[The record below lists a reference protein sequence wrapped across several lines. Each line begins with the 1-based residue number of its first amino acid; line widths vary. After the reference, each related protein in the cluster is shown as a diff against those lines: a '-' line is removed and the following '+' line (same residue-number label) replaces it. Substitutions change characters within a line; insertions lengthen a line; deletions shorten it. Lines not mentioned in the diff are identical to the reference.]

1 MIEGIAGLT
10 PRERIR
16 AIVAGSAGNLIE
28 WFDFYVYAFTALYF
42 APEFFPD
49 SDPLAQVM
57 ATSGIFAVG
66 FLIRPVGGWYFGR
79 YADRHGRQKSM
90 VLSVVL
96 MGIGSA
102 LIACVPTYA
111 QVGAVAPALLLLGR
125 MVQGFSTGGEY
136 GAAATY
142 LSEIAVAGRRGFYA
156 SFQYVTLIGGQL
168 LATAL
173 VLLLQHVLSPD
184 EMRSWGWRLAF
195 AIGAVGAGLVLLL
208 RRGMPETT
216 TADQRSAAAGT
227 IAALRQ
233 HIPAFLTVLGLT
245 AGGSLFFYTFTTY
258 MQKYLVLTTGLEK
271 GAATLVMTAVL
282 IPFMLMQP
290 LFGLLSDRI
299 GRRTNL
305 LLFGALA
312 TIGTVPL
319 LSALA
324 TASSGTVAFFLGTR
338 RAGDQRAVHVDQRA
352 VQSGAVPRP
361 RPGARR
367 RAGLW
372 HRQCG
377 VRRHGGKHRAGVQAR
392 RSRELVLL
400 VRHRDLRGVAADR
413 DPDAR
418 QPPRQR
424 AGGCRR
430 IGSLPPRQPL
440 GGRHHEGPVCSL
452 ITTCSSVRRP
462 GAPSFAP
469 SPPITPTSSRSR
481 AIRARR

>member
-1 MIEGIAGLT
+1 MQLPAPPVAEGIAGLS

-111 QVGAVAPALLLLGR
+111 QVGAIAPALLLAGR

-142 LSEIAVAGRRGFYA
+142 LSEIAVASRRGFYA

-173 VLLLQHVLSPD
+173 VLVLQQVLSPGD
-184 EMRSWGWRLAF
+184 MRSWGWRLAF
-195 AIGAVGAGLVLLL
+195 AIGAVGAGFVLLL

-216 TADQRSAAAGT
+216 TAAQRGTAAGT
-227 IAALRQ
+227 ITALRQ

-258 MQKYLVLTTGLEK
+258 MQKYLVLTTGLDK

-290 LFGLLSDRI
+290 LFGMLSDRI

-305 LLFGALA
+305 LAFGALA
-312 TIGTVPL
+312 TLGTVPL

-324 TASSGTVAFFLGTR
+324 TASSGWVAFWLVLAALAINGLYTSISGLFKAELFP
-338 RAGDQRAVHVDQRA
+338 VHVRA
-352 VQSGAVPRP
+352 LGVGLAYGIGNAVF
-361 RPGARR
+361 
-367 RAGLW
+367 
-372 HRQCG
+372 
-377 VRRHGGKHRAGVQAR
+377 GGTAENIALAFKRVGHEHYFYWYVTAICAVSLLTAILMRDSR
-392 RSRELVLL
+392 RSNAL
-400 VRHRDLRGVAADR
+400 ADV
-413 DPDAR
+413 
-418 QPPRQR
+418 
-424 AGGCRR
+424 
-430 IGSLPPRQPL
+430 
-440 GGRHHEGPVCSL
+440 EG
-452 ITTCSSVRRP
+452 
-462 GAPSFAP
+462 
-469 SPPITPTSSRSR
+469 
-481 AIRARR
+481 